1 MKTASKVAIA
11 TLSSIL
17 LLGSSM
23 NLAVGAASSKPAQKT
38 VAKKVAEKAPTA
50 EEKKFIENE
59 IKRVRE
65 LTKKS
70 DDSYVMYHKYKQLN
84 SGLDLSFEGLT
95 HEYATYEDYLKRAS
109 GLKGSIMQQP
119 SNLPE
124 GYTFSK
130 AIIEGPTE
138 GKFLDVLRAEG
149 KKSGK
154 PVYTKKIDWKEAA
167 TIRLKYTNGEDTLT
181 FSKYTVDSEGSKKK
195 GFFDDDFPAQ
205 IFPKYVFWQ
214 DGDKFGYS
222 ISTSSDISRKQKIEI
237 LKAAVKK

>member
-1 MKTASKVAIA
+1 
-11 TLSSIL
+11 
-17 LLGSSM
+17 
-23 NLAVGAASSKPAQKT
+23 
-38 VAKKVAEKAPTA
+38 
-50 EEKKFIENE
+50 
-59 IKRVRE
+59 
-65 LTKKS
+65 
-70 DDSYVMYHKYKQLN
+70 
-84 SGLDLSFEGLT
+84 
-95 HEYATYEDYLKRAS
+95 
-109 GLKGSIMQQP
+109 MQQP

-138 GKFLDVLRAEG
+138 GKFIDVLRAEG

-154 PVYTKKIDWKEAA
+154 PIYTKKIDWNEAA

-205 IFPKYVFWQ
+205 IFPKYVFWH
-214 DGDKFGYS
+214 DGGKFGYS